1 MNITPNNAI
10 RIIRLQNGEDIMANI
25 VQDEDNDTVMLDNPM
40 HIIFKRMPTG
50 QIVLMMLPWLPI
62 EIIKENNAIIDT
74 SDILTI
80 IEPKD
85 DLVRHYDNVVSEAH
99 GKMIENKEKMKMN
112 AMENSN
118 EKEEFNPEDIFRAL
132 EERKNRSLH

>member
-74 SDILTI
+74 ADILTI

-85 DLVRHYDNVVSEAH
+85 DLVRHYDNVVTEAH
-99 GKMIENKEKMKMN
+99 GKMIENKDRMRMN
-112 AMENSN
+112 TMENSN
-118 EKEEFNPEDIFRAL
+118 DKEEFDPEDIFRAL

>member
-10 RIIRLQNGEDIMANI
+10 KIVRLQNGEDIMANI

-74 SDILTI
+74 ADILTI

-85 DLVRHYDNVVSEAH
+85 DLVRHYDNVVTEAH
-99 GKMIENKEKMKMN
+99 GKMIENKDRMRMN
-112 AMENSN
+112 TMENSN
-118 EKEEFNPEDIFRAL
+118 DKEEFDPEDIFRAL

>member
-10 RIIRLQNGEDIMANI
+10 RIVRLQNGEDIMANI

-74 SDILTI
+74 ADILTI

-85 DLVRHYDNVVSEAH
+85 DLVRHYDNVVTEAH
-99 GKMIENKEKMKMN
+99 GKMIENKDRMRMN
-112 AMENSN
+112 TMENSN
-118 EKEEFNPEDIFRAL
+118 DKEEFDPEDIFRAL

>member
-10 RIIRLQNGEDIMANI
+10 KIVRLQNGEDIMANI

-74 SDILTI
+74 ADILTI

-85 DLVRHYDNVVSEAH
+85 DLVRHYDNVVTEAN
-99 GKMIENKEKMKMN
+99 GKMIENKDRMRMNSMEK
-112 AMENSN
+112 SN
-118 EKEEFNPEDIFRAL
+118 DKEEFDPEDIFRAL

>member
-74 SDILTI
+74 ADILTI

-85 DLVRHYDNVVSEAH
+85 DLVRHYDNVVTEAH

-118 EKEEFNPEDIFRAL
+118 DKEEFDPEDIFRAL

>member
-74 SDILTI
+74 ADILTI

-85 DLVRHYDNVVSEAH
+85 DLVRHYDNVVTEAH
-99 GKMIENKEKMKMN
+99 GKMIENKDRMRMN

-118 EKEEFNPEDIFRAL
+118 DKEEFDPEDIFRAL

>member
-10 RIIRLQNGEDIMANI
+10 KIVRLQNGEDIMANI

-74 SDILTI
+74 ADILTI

-85 DLVRHYDNVVSEAH
+85 DLVRHYDNVVTEAH
-99 GKMIENKEKMKMN
+99 GKMIENKERMKMN

-118 EKEEFNPEDIFRAL
+118 DKEEFDPEDIFRAL

>member
-10 RIIRLQNGEDIMANI
+10 KIVRLQNGEDIMANI
-25 VQDEDNDTVMLDNPM
+25 VQDEDNDAVMLDNPM

-74 SDILTI
+74 ADILTI

-85 DLVRHYDNVVSEAH
+85 DLVRHYDNVVTEAH
-99 GKMIENKEKMKMN
+99 GKMIENKERMKMN

-118 EKEEFNPEDIFRAL
+118 DKEEFDPEDIFRAL

>member
-10 RIIRLQNGEDIMANI
+10 KIVRLQNGEDIMANI
-25 VQDEDNDTVMLDNPM
+25 VQDEDNDAVMLDNPM

-62 EIIKENNAIIDT
+62 EIIKENNAVIDA

-99 GKMIENKEKMKMN
+99 GKMIENKDKMRMN
-112 AMENSN
+112 LMENSN
-118 EKEEFNPEDIFRAL
+118 DKKEFDPEDIFRAL

>member
-74 SDILTI
+74 ADILTI

-85 DLVRHYDNVVSEAH
+85 DLVRHYDNVVTEAH
-99 GKMIENKEKMKMN
+99 GKMIENKERMKMN

-118 EKEEFNPEDIFRAL
+118 DKEEFDPEDIFRAL

>member
-10 RIIRLQNGEDIMANI
+10 KIVRLQNGEDIMANI

-74 SDILTI
+74 ADILTI

-85 DLVRHYDNVVSEAH
+85 DLVRHYDNVVTEAH
-99 GKMIENKEKMKMN
+99 GKMIENKDRMRMN

-118 EKEEFNPEDIFRAL
+118 DKEEFDPEDIFRAL

>member
-74 SDILTI
+74 ADILTI